1 MSFEVHKS
9 GQYSREKIISH
20 RLFK

>member
-9 GQYSREKIISH
+9 GQYSR
-20 RLFK
+20 